1 MFCSV
6 EMHFPRDMILVDSS
20 FTDKGLKRGEL
31 SRQEKKKQLWFLKR
45 DNVCVNTNQNMAS

>member
-45 DNVCVNTNQNMAS
+45 DNVCVKTNQNMAS